1 VRIVPGAVEAPAGHE
16 TGKQYPETLMSTST
30 PSPTGNC
37 PSCHRADVCRRVVIG
52 EFERDLCRMC
62 ADSYKRSPGIVV
74 EILVLD
80 D

>member
-1 VRIVPGAVEAPAGHE
+1 
-16 TGKQYPETLMSTST
+16 
-30 PSPTGNC
+30 
-37 PSCHRADVCRRVVIG
+37 VIG
-52 EFERDLCRMC
+52 VFERDLCRMC

>member
-1 VRIVPGAVEAPAGHE
+1 
-16 TGKQYPETLMSTST
+16 MST
-30 PSPTGNC
+30 PAQHPTGNC
-37 PSCHRADVCRRVVIG
+37 PSCHRADVSRRVVIG

-62 ADSYKRSPGIVV
+62 ADAYKRSPGIVV

>member
-1 VRIVPGAVEAPAGHE
+1 
-16 TGKQYPETLMSTST
+16 MSTT
-30 PSPTGNC
+30 TQSPTGNC